1 MPYQAELATVGTQE
15 GLKATAARQ
24 PIRSGLS
31 PTACAGITTTAAP
44 VTSGSTTEAWVATA
58 SSGRCLHRTQ
68 RGDAL
73 RGACGPRA
81 RAGEAAGRG
90 EHQGFRAGRRAD
102 VRDAA
107 QALAKAV
114 YGVLTFDPRGRVT
127 AAPSVRGRR
136 ERGRP
141 GTVRRPTSCT
151 GLAMSG
157 VVHFGSGG
165 RHPQEVRLHRRLVL
179 RRRRHDPRVGDQ
191 PGAVKVVP
199 VEQHTPRCLRAAAHA
214 SARWHLDVRRSL
226 TSAHPGPHQ
235 GPAASG
241 AQDGAGPRPD

>member
-15 GLKATAARQ
+15 GLKATAARR
-24 PIRSGLS
+24 PIRSGSS

-58 SSGRCLHRTQ
+58 SSGPGRVD
-68 RGDAL
+68 RGDDAIGPEVPTTRETVTCGSRSG
-73 RGACGPRA
+73 RGSGWHVRCKGRSCGSPA
-81 RAGEAAGRG
+81 RIHAGERS
-90 EHQGFRAGRRAD
+90 R
-102 VRDAA
+102 
-107 QALAKAV
+107 
-114 YGVLTFDPRGRVT
+114 
-127 AAPSVRGRR
+127 
-136 ERGRP
+136 
-141 GTVRRPTSCT
+141 
-151 GLAMSG
+151 
-157 VVHFGSGG
+157 HFGSGG